1 MRYVKKHFFSK
12 LMLTVLIIGTVI
24 AINLT
29 NINNSFSQTVTNDCS
44 NLSMTVT
51 NANNSITNYLYGEV
65 YVKIST
71 PSTPQPTKITVMA
84 NQKIIGQAQP
94 SSSNTWLFK
103 WVSSV
108 WPTPGNVSLDV
119 KIQYNEGYFCQITND
134 VIYRISSA
142 PSIFLNSYSIPS
154 KLSVMVNSVNTI
166 KLTSSLLPTPDLIEY
181 FDINPYVI
189 YEWPSITPLGN
200 LYVTESNFS
209 NNDNINFFANNK
221 IGNDTIFAKAIYG
234 GVEKII
240 EIPISVNPNQT
251 NPSPE
256 NSNTSV
262 SNNIST
268 DSSIDIT
275 SSSNTSSSATNETT
289 QAIPTTETQITSSKL
304 QVSKITQSC
313 LESEINPDR
322 YLEIINKDSLMT
334 ANELEKTMNC
344 FATSKYILPSI
355 FSPINPLEIEKIN
368 VDSRLVSISK
378 IENIPTTAESNNGEL
393 LKISGKS
400 KPESL
405 VLIYIYSDP
414 LIITTKSDK
423 EGNWQYTIN
432 DPMQPGKHEVYVVVN
447 KEDGSFNRSNPFEF
461 IISNVAASELNPNG
475 LNLKLSGNPTETAS
489 QSNNNLIYYVTV
501 STCVILVAIMI
512 LLIIIKINKNKNKLL
527 TPSVT
532 DISQININESTG
544 TIDSQD
550 NENRTPFIQNE
561 RIMPINENSK
571 IEKQDIQIGLNI
583 IQDNNINK
591 EENRSV

>member
-71 PSTPQPTKITVMA
+71 PSIPQPTKITVMA

-154 KLSVMVNSVNTI
+154 KLSVMVNSINSI

-181 FDINPYVI
+181 YDINPYVI
-189 YEWPSITPLGN
+189 YEWPSVTPLGN

-240 EIPISVNPNQT
+240 EIPISVNSNQT

-256 NSNTSV
+256 NPNTSV

-268 DSSIDIT
+268 DSSDDIT

-378 IENIPTTAESNNGEL
+378 IENVPTTVESSNGEL

-447 KEDGSFNRSNPFEF
+447 KEDGSFNRSNSFEF

-501 STCVILVAIMI
+501 STFVILVAIMI
-512 LLIIIKINKNKNKLL
+512 LLIIIKINKNKNKFLV
-527 TPSVT
+527 PSVT
-532 DISQININESTG
+532 DISQINTNESTS
-544 TIDSQD
+544 TINSQD

>member
-154 KLSVMVNSVNTI
+154 KLSVMVNSINSI

-181 FDINPYVI
+181 YDINPYVI
-189 YEWPSITPLGN
+189 YEWPSVTPLGN

-240 EIPISVNPNQT
+240 EIPISVNSSQT

-256 NSNTSV
+256 NPNTSV

-378 IENIPTTAESNNGEL
+378 IENIPTTAESNNGET

-501 STCVILVAIMI
+501 STFVILVAIMI

-561 RIMPINENSK
+561 KIMPINENSK
-571 IEKQDIQIGLNI
+571 IEKQDRQIGLNI
-583 IQDNNINK
+583 TQDNNVNK
-591 EENRSV
+591 EEN

>member
-154 KLSVMVNSVNTI
+154 KLSVMVNSINSI

-181 FDINPYVI
+181 YDINPYVI
-189 YEWPSITPLGN
+189 YEWPSVTPLGN

-240 EIPISVNPNQT
+240 EIPISVNSSQT

-256 NSNTSV
+256 NQNTSV

-378 IENIPTTAESNNGEL
+378 IENIPTTAESNNRET